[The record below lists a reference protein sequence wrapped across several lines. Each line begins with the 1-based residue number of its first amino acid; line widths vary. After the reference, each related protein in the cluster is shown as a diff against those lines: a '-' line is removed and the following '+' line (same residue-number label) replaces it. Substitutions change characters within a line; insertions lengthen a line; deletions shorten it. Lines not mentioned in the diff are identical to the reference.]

1 MLEMI
6 SPSCAGQGFLFEK
19 KDLQKNKSALRL
31 PWDRVVRPGP
41 DCCIL
46 CLLLRTRV
54 KHKVFCEG
62 RCSKEEVGILAS
74 LLKVELE

>member
-6 SPSCAGQGFLFEK
+6 SFLCRTRF
-19 KDLQKNKSALRL
+19 SGLRRKICKRI
-31 PWDRVVRPGP
+31 RVRFAYLGTEWFVRVRI
-41 DCCIL
+41 IL